1 MARPASVPI
10 TRLRFRGHTG
20 TLNAVCTV
28 FRQHPDESLTAAS
41 VAEFGE
47 LDFRDVY
54 LRLTETPE
62 LFVHL
67 RKKKGQ
73 PMRYRLT
80 SVVAKMTSQE
90 TAAYIDEQVRVETRL
105 VVIVVS
111 VFMMLA
117 TLVGV
122 LSRFD

>member
-20 TLNAVCTV
+20 TLNAVCNV

-41 VAEFGE
+41 VAEIGE

-54 LRLTETPE
+54 LRLSETPE

-73 PMRYRLT
+73 PTRYRLT
-80 SVVAKMTSQE
+80 SVVTKMTVAE
-90 TAAYIDEQVRVETRL
+90 TAVFIDQQVRIETRL
-105 VVIVVS
+105 VVIVVA

-122 LSRFD
+122 LTRFD